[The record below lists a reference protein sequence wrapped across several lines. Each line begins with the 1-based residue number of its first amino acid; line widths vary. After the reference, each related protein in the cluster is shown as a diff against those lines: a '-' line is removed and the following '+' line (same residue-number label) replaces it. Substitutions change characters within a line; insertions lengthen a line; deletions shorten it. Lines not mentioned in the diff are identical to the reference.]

1 MAIEDEINKMITK
14 AIDQMNEKFEKKFKI
29 QEDMIREQ
37 RDEIV
42 HLRKANALNL
52 ESQSRWETVVKELK
66 GIRLALS
73 GVFELF
79 GRPHPTVQP
88 DAFKK
93 ESIPSTCIPE
103 GSYKNGFH
111 LVRVRYGL
119 QVHLH
124 EVHAALVTGLQLMVL
139 ADSDFRTVLGR
150 DCIYVEHFLVLGP
163 AAEVVID
170 ECKRPRQNKLAPADK
185 GINLYQSAIG
195 ESRAEDFD

>member
-93 ESIPSTCIPE
+93 ESIPSTCV
-103 GSYKNGFH
+103 K
-111 LVRVRYGL
+111 
-119 QVHLH
+119 H
-124 EVHAALVTGLQLMVL
+124 ET
-139 ADSDFRTVLGR
+139 
-150 DCIYVEHFLVLGP
+150 
-163 AAEVVID
+163 
-170 ECKRPRQNKLAPADK
+170 PRQHIKESGNQLRQLNIPDPSGGKFLLDSGASTHVCGNLDQFITRQRLECPKIIALAVADCTVDVTFK
-185 GINLYQSAIG
+185 GAIRIPTPTG
-195 ESRAEDFD
+195 TIEVDEVYY